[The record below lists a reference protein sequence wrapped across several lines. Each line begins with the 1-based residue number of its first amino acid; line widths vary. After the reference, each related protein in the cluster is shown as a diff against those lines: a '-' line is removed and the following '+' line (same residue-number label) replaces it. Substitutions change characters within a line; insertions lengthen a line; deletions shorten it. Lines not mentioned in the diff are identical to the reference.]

1 MSRLEASEPGH
12 GPICRS
18 CGAILREEVAELGL
32 VPLSPNPVRPGTGG
46 RPIACAPLRA
56 LVCEDCRLVQLA
68 GTGGAQHDAPRPAH
82 GFAGILATRLRLGPG
97 TPVAAF
103 DAAMLEPFRDRDIP
117 ARAVP
122 TGTQPALQ
130 LREALPPPVL
140 LLAGT
145 VLATAPD
152 IQDALAGTRAL
163 LAPGG
168 IAVFDLPDLLA
179 WLQGNRFDLLGHAL
193 PSLPSVLVAEMLLG
207 LHGLVP
213 FEVESL
219 PGPGPWLRLLVGHAE
234 DATKPAAASLLAR
247 RVEER
252 AAGLEG
258 PDAYRRA
265 AIAVAEARLAVLDL
279 LVAARRDGRR
289 VAGYGAGSAAATLAA
304 ACGIGPGLLGYTVHP
319 EAGESGLELP
329 GSQVPVLP
337 VAALDQGAPDLLLI
351 LDGTPPVAVREV
363 LTQHSTWQ
371 GRLAVPLPSL
381 RIS

>member
-1 MSRLEASEPGH
+1 MEASEPGQ

-18 CGAILREEVAELGL
+18 CGAILREEVADLGL
-32 VPLSPNPVRPGTGG
+32 VPLSVDPVRLGTGG
-46 RPIACAPLRA
+46 RPVACAPLRA
-56 LVCEDCRLVQLA
+56 LVCEDCRLVQVA
-68 GTGGAQHDAPRPAH
+68 GTGVALRDAPRPAH
-82 GFAGILATRLRLGPG
+82 GFAGLLAARLRLGPG

-103 DAAMLEPFRDRDIP
+103 DAAMLEPFRNRDIP

-122 TGTQPALQ
+122 TGALTALQ

-140 LLAGT
+140 LLAGA

-152 IQDALAGTRAL
+152 IQDALAGVRAL

-168 IAVFDLPDLLA
+168 IAVFDLPDLLS
-179 WLQGNRFDLLGHAL
+179 WLRGNRFDLLSHAL
-193 PSLPSVLVAEMLLG
+193 PGLPSVLVAEMLLG

-213 FEVESL
+213 FEVEPL

-252 AAGLEG
+252 AAELEG

-265 AIAVAEARLAVLDL
+265 AVAVAEARLAVLDL
-279 LVAARRDGRR
+279 LVAARRDGRK
-289 VAGYGAGSAAATLAA
+289 VAGYGAGTAAATLAA

-319 EAGESGLELP
+319 DVGACGLELP

-337 VAALDQGAPDLLLI
+337 VAALDQGAPDLLLV
-351 LDGTPPVAVREV
+351 LDGTPPATVREV
-363 LTQHSTWQ
+363 LARHGTWQ
-371 GRLAVPLPSL
+371 GRLAVPLPGL
-381 RIS
+381 HIV